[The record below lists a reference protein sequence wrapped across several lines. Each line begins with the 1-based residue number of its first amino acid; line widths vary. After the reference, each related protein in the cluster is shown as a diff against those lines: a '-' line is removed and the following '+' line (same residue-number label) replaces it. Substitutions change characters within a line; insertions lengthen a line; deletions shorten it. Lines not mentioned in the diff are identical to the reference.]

1 MTAVQT
7 VHTLEKCVC
16 VCTRMCMCVIG
27 SHTVGHRVD
36 EISNAIRFQ
45 DKRILSFIITS
56 ILSSFPVFLSLWS
69 GSSSSSVTCSRL
81 GCFLRRG
88 GDTEDSRKM
97 LVLICWYS
105 GN

>member
-1 MTAVQT
+1 
-7 VHTLEKCVC
+7 
-16 VCTRMCMCVIG
+16 
-27 SHTVGHRVD
+27 
-36 EISNAIRFQ
+36 
-45 DKRILSFIITS
+45 
-56 ILSSFPVFLSLWS
+56 
-69 GSSSSSVTCSRL
+69 L